1 MTRNNYNVLQD
12 RLKKSKEWSWQVT
25 KGRKHPPTTHEY
37 KFDRS
42 QNRFLFQEDRW
53 AWSRSVG
60 VKSHPWMYV
69 NCLDANSLCTM
80 LKPKLV
86 KWAKKKLKLKCAQ
99 DERVLDLKKMWC
111 YETLIKPKAKTTTK
125 KKETVMSTNVI
136 TIEKNVPRPNVQRG
150 TNGLTPKYDFLS
162 TLEIGDSFVIN
173 GNMPDYKP
181 TCSSTLYAQAKERG
195 LKVSIRTEEGPA
207 KLPTRIRV
215 WRVDETE

>member
-1 MTRNNYNVLQD
+1 M
-12 RLKKSKEWSWQVT
+12 KT
-25 KGRKHPPTTHEY
+25 KPLPEY
-37 KFDRS
+37 KCKMTWR
-42 QNRFLFQEDRW
+42 
-53 AWSRSVG
+53 G
-60 VKSHPWMYV
+60 
-69 NCLDANSLCTM
+69 
-80 LKPKLV
+80 LV
-86 KWAKKKLKLKCAQ
+86 KEIYRL
-99 DERVLDLKKMWC
+99 EEENDLLTK
-111 YETLIKPKAKTTTK
+111 IITK

-136 TIEKNVPRPNVQRG
+136 TIEKNVPRPIINRG

-215 WRVDETE
+215 WRVDGTE